1 MFDLIPFINHFPY
14 LGIFLL
20 LILGAIGLPFPEDI
34 ILLLSGFLL
43 ADNVLKPI
51 PSFLAAYSGLLI
63 TDFSLFYAG
72 KKYGRKIVEHKRF
85 RKIISREKLSKLEK
99 KFKKWGIWVIF
110 LGRHILGLRA
120 QIFIVSGMMKMPVTK
135 FIFADAISALFT
147 IGLWGVIGYLGGNS
161 IQGLKKD
168 ITNIQ
173 SIVVVAFF
181 LFVIGGIIFWY
192 LRSIGTFRKK

>member
-1 MFDLIPFINHFPY
+1 M
-14 LGIFLL
+14 
-20 LILGAIGLPFPEDI
+20 
-34 ILLLSGFLL
+34 